1 MRMSGFVLAAVHL
14 MSLPLGVLSLTQRAR
29 ALAAAERDE
38 HLKPVFFWDG
48 AYGLV
53 AIVWLGS
60 GLWRAFGGVEKG
72 GDYYL
77 SNHVFWT
84 KMLLLGILL
93 VLEGYLAVTFVR
105 WRIRLKKN
113 EPVSLAHKARL
124 VRFHY
129 AEFWV
134 IVAMVAMATLMARG
148 IGVVKAAPKAP
159 ALETV
164 DARAAAELATGERV
178 YRRYC
183 VTCHQFDGR
192 GQNGK
197 LAADFRGDPKRLA
210 KSDTELRTIV
220 AHGVPGTAMRAFGA
234 ELDALEV
241 GSVVRYIRARFG
253 PNAPP

>member
-1 MRMSGFVLAAVHL
+1 MLGFVLAAVHL
-14 MSLPLGVLSLTQRAR
+14 MSLALGVLSLTERAR

-72 GDYYL
+72 SDYYL

-93 VLEGYLAVTFVR
+93 VLEGYLAFTFVR
-105 WRIRLKKN
+105 WRIHLKKK

-129 AEFWV
+129 AEFWL
-134 IVAMVAMATLMARG
+134 ILGMVAMATLMARG
-148 IGVVKAAPKAP
+148 VGVVKAKSNAAAP
-159 ALETV
+159 ETD
-164 DARAAAELATGERV
+164 DARNASELAIGERV

-197 LAADFRGDPKRLA
+197 LAADFRADPKRLA
-210 KSDTELRTIV
+210 KPDTELRVIV
-220 AHGVPGTAMRAFGA
+220 ANGVPGTAMRAFGA
-234 ELDALEV
+234 ELDAREI
-241 GSVVRYIRARFG
+241 SHVVRYVRTRFG
-253 PNAPP
+253 PNAAP